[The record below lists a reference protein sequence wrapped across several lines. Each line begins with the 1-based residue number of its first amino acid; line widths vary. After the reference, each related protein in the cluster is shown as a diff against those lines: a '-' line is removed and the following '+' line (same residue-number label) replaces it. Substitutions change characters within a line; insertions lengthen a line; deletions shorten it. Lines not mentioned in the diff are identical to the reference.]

1 MLAKA
6 RGLSPR
12 TADEPWYNYTYSY
25 MFKLDLDGPTRPKVY
40 FIKLHLQTMEFDY
53 GMPGRGA
60 QSVAPLTQESEVPG
74 SKFGSATYFRFTFR

>member
-1 MLAKA
+1 
-6 RGLSPR
+6 
-12 TADEPWYNYTYSY
+12 

-53 GMPGRGA
+53 GMPGRGT

-74 SKFGSATYFRFTFR
+74 SKFGSATYFRFTFRWFKKDSCQLLAEVCVRSTG